1 MIRLGEQQHTLGPAH
16 HGLLDG
22 NEDLPVVLVRSR
34 ALGRSFVLAR
44 DPSAFGDV
52 SGPLPVVYFGET
64 SGIAA
69 GKVGELLRRRAREG
83 PAIWIALVTARCN
96 TTQ

>member
-44 DPSAFGDV
+44 DPSTVGDL

-69 GKVGELLRRRAREG
+69 RNVGELLRRRTLEG
-83 PAIWIALVTARCN
+83 PAVWIALVTAGSN

>member
-1 MIRLGEQQHTLGPAH
+1 MIRLGEQQHTPGPAH
-16 HGLLDG
+16 LGLLG
-22 NEDLPVVLVRSR
+22 NEDFPLVLVRSR

-44 DPSAFGDV
+44 DPSTVGDL

-69 GKVGELLRRRAREG
+69 GNVGELLRRRTREG
-83 PAIWIALVTARCN
+83 PVIWIALVPAGSNN
-96 TTQ
+96 TL